1 MATPNYLYA
10 IAINTL
16 FIALRYEQ
24 IGQQMEVGWG
34 ASFQCKMPLEWS
46 CRCIRPAYIKPNEVV
61 IKEWNLL
68 GLL

>member
-24 IGQQMEVGWG
+24 IGLQMADGVCATGGWPAEWQSDHGAVGGGFTHRVVGCCW
-34 ASFQCKMPLEWS
+34 
-46 CRCIRPAYIKPNEVV
+46 NEAVD
-61 IKEWNLL
+61 I
-68 GLL
+68 